1 MTKRGVDDQP
11 AAATP
16 WHALEP
22 DAVLEALGSS
32 PDGLDEE
39 TAAVRL
45 RDGGR
50 NILPSRPP
58 PTLFAIVLHQF
69 ASPLI
74 YILLAAAAMA
84 LALGDTTDA
93 AFILAVVLL
102 NAGLGA
108 FQEWRAERS
117 AASLQRLLTG
127 EVRAIRGGGG
137 QSLPA
142 EELVPG
148 DLVLLESGDRVP
160 ADLRLLQVNN
170 LSVDE
175 SFLTGESLPV
185 TKVVEPVDTD
195 ALVPERRSLALAGAT
210 VMSGR
215 GRGVVVATGPRTEVG
230 RIAETV
236 TAADSTKAPLII
248 RMEVF
253 AHQIS
258 YAVLAASVLLAVVA
272 ASRGMAW
279 LDVFFLVVALAVS
292 AIPEGLPV
300 AMTVA
305 LSIATSRMA
314 ARNVI
319 VRRLTAVEGLG
330 SCTCI
335 ASDKTGTLTVNRQ
348 TVRALA
354 LPDGTRVEVAGEG
367 YSGDGAVSAAGGGAL
382 SAEVRQRVERLAR
395 AGVLANEA
403 TLRREG
409 GEWRHQGDAVDVALL
424 ALAWKL
430 GLAPDEVRRE
440 ARVTGEI
447 PFESERAFSATFYE
461 RDGRTLVAIK
471 GALEVLLP
479 RCTTQAGPDGAAEDL
494 TPRVVEAEALELSGN
509 GHRFIA
515 VAEAEVPDAGNGRG
529 LDEGALPPL
538 TLLGLVGLID
548 PPRPEAADAVAKC
561 LGAGIMV
568 LMVTGD
574 HPATALAIARE
585 LGIAESKDQVVT
597 GRELAAL
604 GDPEDQAFLDAT
616 KAARVFA
623 RVSPMQK
630 LDIVDALIRLGHFVA
645 VTGDGVNDAPALRKA
660 NIGVAMGSGT
670 DVAKDTA
677 EIILTDDNFASIE
690 AGVEEGRF
698 AYDNVRKVT
707 YLLISTGAAEV
718 LLFGLVLAAGLPL
731 PLLPVQIL
739 WLNLVTNG
747 IQDVALA
754 FEGGEPGAMARPPR
768 PPGERIF
775 NRRMIE
781 QTVVAGAAMGL
792 LAFLAWRMLMSAGW
806 TEVEARGHLLLLFV
820 LMQNFHVFNCRSE
833 SSSAFRVPLR
843 RNRALMVG
851 VPAALGIHVLAMRVP
866 LLQDILQVRPIP
878 PGEWLAPLATA
889 AAILVTMEVFKLLW
903 ARRRP

>member
-272 ASRGMAW
+272 TSRGMAW

-754 FEGGEPGAMARPPR
+754 FEGGEPGAMTRPPR

-903 ARRRP
+903 ARRRA

>member
-39 TAAVRL
+39 TAAARL

-108 FQEWRAERS
+108 FQESRAERS
-117 AASLQRLLTG
+117 AASLQRLLAG
-127 EVRAIRGGGG
+127 EVRAIRGGAG

-272 ASRGMAW
+272 TSRGMAW

-403 TLRREG
+403 SLRREG

-440 ARVTGEI
+440 ARVTREI
-447 PFESERAFSATFYE
+447 SFESERAFSATFYE

-529 LDEGALPPL
+529 LDEGDLPPL

-561 LGAGIMV
+561 LGAGVMV

-585 LGIAESKDQVVT
+585 LGIAESEDQVVT

-718 LLFGLVLAAGLPL
+718 LLFGLVLAVGLPL

-754 FEGGEPGAMARPPR
+754 FEGGEAGAMTRPPR

-792 LAFLAWRMLMSAGW
+792 LAFLAWRMLMAAGW
-806 TEVEARGHLLLLFV
+806 SEVEARGHLLLLFV

-833 SSSAFRVPLR
+833 SSSAFRVPLH

-851 VPAALGIHVLAMRVP
+851 VPAALGAHVLAMRVP
-866 LLQDILQVRPIP
+866 LLQDILRVQPIP
-878 PGEWLAPLATA
+878 LGDWLAPLATA
-889 AAILVTMEVFKLLW
+889 AVILVTMEVFKLVRG
-903 ARRRP
+903 RRGD

>member
-272 ASRGMAW
+272 TSRGMAW

-754 FEGGEPGAMARPPR
+754 FEGGEPGAMTRPPR